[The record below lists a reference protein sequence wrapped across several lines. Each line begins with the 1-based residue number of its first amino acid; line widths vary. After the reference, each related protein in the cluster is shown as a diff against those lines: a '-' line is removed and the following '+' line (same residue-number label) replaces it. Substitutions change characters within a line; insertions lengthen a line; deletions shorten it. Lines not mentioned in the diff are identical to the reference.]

1 MKRGVQTVT
10 FLVRDY
16 DEAIAYF
23 TGALG
28 FSLLEDTPL
37 GGGKRWVRVA
47 PPGAAGGAL
56 LLARATG
63 AEQLA
68 AIGRQAG
75 GRVFLFLETADFDT
89 DHAAL
94 RSRGVRFLE
103 EPRVE
108 SYGKVAVF
116 ADLYGNKWDL
126 LELKRTNAAEGL
138 E

>member
-1 MKRGVQTVT
+1 MRRSVQTVT

-16 DEAIAYF
+16 DEAVAYF

-37 GGGKRWVRVA
+37 GGGKRWLRVA
-47 PPGAAGGAL
+47 PPGGTGCAL

-63 AEQLA
+63 PDQAA

-75 GRVFLFLETADFDT
+75 GRVFLFLETADFDA

-126 LELKRTNAAEGL
+126 LEPRAAKAGT
-138 E
+138 